1 MSNRSSGITL
11 NVNLEDLIR
20 AFDAREQIRKGA
32 ERINPEE
39 ANRDQFEK
47 RKDITPDFAQSYSGK
62 GMLLD
67 VII

>member
-11 NVNLEDLIR
+11 NINLEDLIKG
-20 AFDAREQIRKGA
+20 FDAHEQIKRGA
-32 ERINPEE
+32 EPVNPEE
-39 ANRDQFEK
+39 SNKDEFKK
-47 RKDITPDFAQSYSGK
+47 RKNITPDFAQSYSGK